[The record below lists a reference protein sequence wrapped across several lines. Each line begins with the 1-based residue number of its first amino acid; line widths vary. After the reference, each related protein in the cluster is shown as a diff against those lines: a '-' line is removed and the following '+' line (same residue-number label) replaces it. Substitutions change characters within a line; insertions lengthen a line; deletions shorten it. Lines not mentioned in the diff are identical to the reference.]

1 MKAFWICFVPI
12 FVAVDAFGVLPMFL
26 GFTEDMESAKVR
38 RIIYQSVITASI
50 VALAFLAVGI
60 AVFKLLGITIA
71 DFLVAGG
78 TLLFAISLSDLLTSE
93 KIQRRID
100 TESLGAVP
108 LGVPLITG
116 PAVLTTAILLI
127 NEHGLLMISA
137 AILINI
143 LIAGIIFSFARHI
156 HRFLGKAGAKT
167 ISKIASLLLAAIGIM
182 MVRKGIASFIAGRIL
197 N

>member
-182 MVRKGIASFIAGRIL
+182 MVRKGIASFISGRIL